1 MSFAKLRFLLL
12 QVRNSKDPMRHQEIE
27 CFARGLGCN
36 TNQIATFDLLS
47 GRPDRSEIDG
57 VDVVLLGG
65 SGHYSAASE
74 GAWLERSLDCL
85 RELNDW
91 SKPTFASCWG
101 FQAMGRALGGTV
113 VHDPNR
119 AELGTKKVRLTPAG
133 VADPIFGDLGDE
145 FSAQMGHEDCVSD
158 LPTDAVLLAS
168 SDTVVNQAFRVCD
181 KPIYCTQFHPELNC
195 QSFLERIRFYSE
207 YIERI
212 SGLTFQQFADTCYN
226 TPETELILQRFI
238 TTFFH
243 D

>member
-1 MSFAKLRFLLL
+1 
-12 QVRNSKDPMRHQEIE
+12 
-27 CFARGLGCN
+27 
-36 TNQIATFDLLS
+36 
-47 GRPDRSEIDG
+47 
-57 VDVVLLGG
+57 
-65 SGHYSAASE
+65 
-74 GAWLERSLDCL
+74 
-85 RELNDW
+85 
-91 SKPTFASCWG
+91 
-101 FQAMGRALGGTV
+101 
-113 VHDPNR
+113 
-119 AELGTKKVRLTPAG
+119 
-133 VADPIFGDLGDE
+133 
-145 FSAQMGHEDCVSD
+145 MGHEDCVSD

-168 SDTVVNQAFRVCD
+168 SDTVVNQAFRVRD